1 MRNKGKPHILCVIY
15 GTELY
20 GSERGTLQAT
30 RSLQEAGFD
39 ITIAGSK
46 RRPNGGAVGD
56 AARAQGHNVRL
67 IQFGSHL
74 KKSWVLYNKH
84 YRRSTWTQIK
94 LSHRQFRGV
103 VRECQPSHI
112 MIGSTSVLPYLFC
125 NVFFTRVPI
134 IYRMGDAPELNSILH
149 RPMWKWLI
157 RKSSRIVAISDY
169 MKSYIVQHRGQFMNP
184 NKIQV
189 IRNIAPHRTGPF
201 NQALTSNLQRSKKP
215 LQFIYVGQLTPQKG
229 IELLIQALI
238 KLDDPNIGCWV
249 LGEFMG
255 NKEFDERIQNTL
267 RTSSSRTKI
276 ELVGYVSDP
285 RPYYK
290 AADWH
295 IAPSTYEE
303 PLGNVVQEAQLQGTP
318 SIVTN
323 KGGLPELIEH
333 EKTGWL
339 LETPTPEAIIRCIQ
353 ALQGSPDWVDAAESA
368 IHTKSAEFGNVEF
381 RQAWIQALSTS

>member
-1 MRNKGKPHILCVIY
+1 
-15 GTELY
+15 
-20 GSERGTLQAT
+20 
-30 RSLQEAGFD
+30 
-39 ITIAGSK
+39 
-46 RRPNGGAVGD
+46 
-56 AARAQGHNVRL
+56 
-67 IQFGSHL
+67 
-74 KKSWVLYNKH
+74 
-84 YRRSTWTQIK
+84 
-94 LSHRQFRGV
+94 
-103 VRECQPSHI
+103 
-112 MIGSTSVLPYLFC
+112 
-125 NVFFTRVPI
+125 
-134 IYRMGDAPELNSILH
+134 
-149 RPMWKWLI
+149 
-157 RKSSRIVAISDY
+157 
-169 MKSYIVQHRGQFMNP
+169 
-184 NKIQV
+184 
-189 IRNIAPHRTGPF
+189 
-201 NQALTSNLQRSKKP
+201 
-215 LQFIYVGQLTPQKG
+215 
-229 IELLIQALI
+229 
-238 KLDDPNIGCWV
+238 
-249 LGEFMG
+249 MG

-276 ELVGYVSDP
+276 EMVGYVSDP

-339 LETPTPEAIIRCIQ
+339 LETPTPEAIIRCVQ

>member
-20 GSERGTLQAT
+20 GSERGTI
-30 RSLQEAGFD
+30 EALCALRDEGVQISVVGSGRKPKGGQTGEAIAELGF
-39 ITIAGSK
+39 
-46 RRPNGGAVGD
+46 PLF
-56 AARAQGHNVRL
+56 L
-67 IQFGSHL
+67 IPFGSHL
-74 KKSWVLYNKH
+74 KRSWMVHNRD
-84 YRRSTWTQIK
+84 YRKMIFGRIWRCSRKFKRIRKELKPT
-94 LSHRQFRGV
+94 
-103 VRECQPSHI
+103 HI
-112 MIGSTSVLPYLFC
+112 MVCGTSPLPFILPALAF
-125 NVFFTRVPI
+125 NRTKI
-134 IYRMGDAPELNSILH
+134 IYRMGDAPVVSSKIHFPL
-149 RPMWKWLI
+149 WKWLVRRAEI
-157 RKSSRIVAISDY
+157 IVTISDF
-169 MKSYIVQHRGQFMNP
+169 MSSILVQHASRNLDSR
-184 NKIQV
+184 KIHV
-189 IRNIAPHRTGPF
+189 IRNIAPQRPRPIDQEST
-201 NQALTSNLQRSKKP
+201 ASLQRTKRP
-215 LQFIYVGQLTPQKG
+215 FQVVFVGQVTEKKGVGPLT
-229 IELLIQALI
+229 EALLE
-238 KLDDPNIGCWV
+238 LDDPNIGCWI
-249 LGEFMG
+249 LGEFLG

-276 ELVGYVSDP
+276 EMVGYVSDP

-339 LETPTPEAIIRCIQ
+339 LETPTPEAIIRCVQ